1 MRFEPSD
8 LQQAVAMTG
17 FIASML
23 VLFGVIIS

>member
-1 MRFEPSD
+1 MRLEPPD
-8 LQQAVAMTG
+8 LTQAVAITS